1 MIAHSIRKATVLAV
15 ALVLLASLAFSETRY
30 DRDLVVTD
38 ETRSMKVEKVFKE
51 LMAAYEDE
59 DPQRFLALVSD
70 DRFRQDYITFTDAL
84 YSDFRTYEI
93 HQVDYWIDRVVSDHV
108 KQFLFVKWEKRY
120 ETLANGRQIT
130 QSGYSRFLFDEVNGA
145 YLLVELAG
153 NPLFGG
159 SLKEWQDE
167 MPPISG
173 QVIAPKAKPQDPVP
187 PVDPNTG
194 NGGTPSLIVCTG
206 ANLMECGAQSDC
218 EGAGGYWYNGQCNA
232 APQTQCDTSH
242 LFLCDSG
249 NCESAGGYWYNNTC
263 NSQPAGLPDLAVG
276 TVTFETHG
284 SSSTFH
290 VTILNNGPV
299 ASAPCRMQILAAGS
313 PIATEDLSAI
323 PAHGSITRDLI
334 GSIEVPGAYPTIFVD
349 SDQSLDESDETNN
362 TKDIPW

>member
-173 QVIAPKAKPQDPVP
+173 QIIAPKAKPQDPVP

-194 NGGTPSLIVCTG
+194 NGGTPSLIVCTS
-206 ANLMECGAQSDC
+206 ANLMECGAQTDC
-218 EGAGGYWYNGQCNA
+218 EDAAGYWYRNACHTTQQDPEDACKDANG
-232 APQTQCDTSH
+232 H
-242 LFLCDSG
+242 
-249 NCESAGGYWYNNTC
+249 WYNNTC
-263 NSQPAGLPDLAVG
+263 NNQPALPDLEIISFDARQ
-276 TVTFETHG
+276 TDQY
-284 SSSTFH
+284 
-290 VTILNNGPV
+290 V
-299 ASAPCRMQILAAGS
+299 ASATVEVVIRNKGIADSGAFVVTITTPECGMAVLKSIQISGIPAGS
-313 PIATEDLSAI
+313 EIREK
-323 PAHGSITRDLI
+323 ITTDYECSLLEA
-334 GSIEVPGAYPTIFVD
+334 SVD
-349 SDQSLDESDETNN
+349 SDKVITESSESNN
-362 TKDIPW
+362 SKQTTVTPYTPS